1 MNIIINPQLR
11 KLRANLNQKHIKYQ
25 DFMLNKA
32 ILKVSISQQIYLI
45 SYLQDLNI
53 TKEQFYFLLHV
64 FENNNTLFYK
74 ITSLIRR
81 GVIFGTKEIA
91 LYNENK
97 DIYEILVDMK
107 TELKILTLMKYL
119 LGLKILKVGKYL
131 KTL

>member
-1 MNIIINPQLR
+1 
-11 KLRANLNQKHIKYQ
+11 
-25 DFMLNKA
+25 MLNKA
-32 ILKVSISQQIYLI
+32 ILKVSFSQQIYLI

-107 TELKILTLMKYL
+107 TDLKILTLMKYL
-119 LGLKILKVGKYL
+119 LGQKF
-131 KTL
+131 

>member
-1 MNIIINPQLR
+1 MNIIINLQLR

-32 ILKVSISQQIYLI
+32 ILKVSFSQQIYLI

-81 GVIFGTKEIA
+81 GVIFGTK
-91 LYNENK
+91 
-97 DIYEILVDMK
+97 
-107 TELKILTLMKYL
+107 
-119 LGLKILKVGKYL
+119 
-131 KTL
+131 